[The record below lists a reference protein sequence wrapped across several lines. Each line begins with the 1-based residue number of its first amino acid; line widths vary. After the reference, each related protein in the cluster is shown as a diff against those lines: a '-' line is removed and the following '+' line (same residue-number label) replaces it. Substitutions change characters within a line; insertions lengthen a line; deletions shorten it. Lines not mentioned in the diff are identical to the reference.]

1 MKYFQKDDF
10 KEQINTKID
19 YINVISTKILVEI
32 QFNFNNFPII
42 KFRIELI
49 VIEKNILK
57 EKYKSLNSKLNTI

>member
-10 KEQINTKID
+10 TKKKQIQKLIIQIL
-19 YINVISTKILVEI
+19 YLHTKILVEI
-32 QFNFNNFPII
+32 QFNFSII
-42 KFRIELI
+42 KFRTELI

>member
-1 MKYFQKDDF
+1 MLYLH
-10 KEQINTKID
+10 
-19 YINVISTKILVEI
+19 TKILVEI

-57 EKYKSLNSKLNTI
+57 EKYKSLNSKLNII

>member
-57 EKYKSLNSKLNTI
+57 EKYKSLNSKLNII